1 MQYIQK
7 GTGDEEVELAWT
19 ALRLNEDRIETV
31 IGGGDCKVTE
41 SALLGFEIRSH
52 FSDVLTKGRSH

>member
-1 MQYIQK
+1 M
-7 GTGDEEVELAWT
+7 ELAWT